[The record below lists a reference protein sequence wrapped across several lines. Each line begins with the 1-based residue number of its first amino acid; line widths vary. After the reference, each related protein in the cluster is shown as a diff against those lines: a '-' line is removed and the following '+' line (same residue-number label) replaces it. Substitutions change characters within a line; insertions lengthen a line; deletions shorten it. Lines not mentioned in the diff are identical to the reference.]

1 MADVREDIL
10 ARLIEVVATIPNI
23 WLATRNNVDITE
35 DQMPAAIVLDGDE
48 DLSGSPDLSAHP
60 SNKPVAIQMTP
71 TIMILHQ
78 DPNVGAEIGELR
90 RELIKRVL
98 LDTEL
103 NEQIVKTGVNGNGAI
118 RYLGCEV
125 GTAWL
130 RDLHGAMTARFM
142 FKYWLKPNEL

>member
-10 ARLIEVVATIPNI
+10 TRLVAVVATIPNI
-23 WLATRNNVDITE
+23 RLATRNNDDITE

-48 DLSGSPDLSAHP
+48 SLSGSPDLSARP
-60 SNKPVAIQMTP
+60 SSMPSAIEMTP
-71 TIMILHQ
+71 MIMILHQ
-78 DPNVGAEIGELR
+78 DPNVGSEIGDLR

-98 LDTEL
+98 FDAEL
-103 NEQIVKTGVNGNGAI
+103 NEQIVKTGRNGNGTI
-118 RYLGCEV
+118 RYLGCDV

-142 FKYWLKPNEL
+142 FKYWLKPDEL